1 MRWLRRTHTSLE
13 LLVGR
18 CRQERKNGDEYRAL
32 TRYSAGPPAVS
43 LLKGHYRP
51 LSGGNDMQ
59 RGPWYSPRV
68 VIVISPT
75 VVGQIAKSVNRL
87 PGDFDAAAWLKEN
100 REDIAIVATEAIR
113 EVVWEALELGLAD
126 HPLVLRRR
134 SGGRKENHR

>member
-1 MRWLRRTHTSLE
+1 
-13 LLVGR
+13 
-18 CRQERKNGDEYRAL
+18 
-32 TRYSAGPPAVS
+32 
-43 LLKGHYRP
+43 
-51 LSGGNDMQ
+51 MQ
-59 RGPWYSPRV
+59 HGPWYAPRV

-87 PGDFDAAAWLKEN
+87 SGVFDPAAWLKEN

-134 SGGRKENHR
+134 SGGSKENHH